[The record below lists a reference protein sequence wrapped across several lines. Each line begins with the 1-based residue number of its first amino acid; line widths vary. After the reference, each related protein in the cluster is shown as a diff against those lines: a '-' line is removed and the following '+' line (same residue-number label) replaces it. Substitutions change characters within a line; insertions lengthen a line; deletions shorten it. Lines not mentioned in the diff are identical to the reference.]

1 MELAAHINYLLYRH
15 DCVTL
20 PGFGAFLVEQKE
32 AYFDA
37 AQQLYYP
44 PSKVLSFNEQLQ
56 SNDGILA
63 SYIAKIFKLSYER
76 AVLDIHQQ
84 IITWK
89 EQAQKGK
96 LKLTTL
102 GVFETNAEGK
112 LVFGSEQGLNFLAA
126 SYALEQVP
134 AQPISRS
141 TAEQPVTPVFTL
153 EPRES
158 NPFVRNAV
166 VAAGFL
172 ALVVFGTNYMTDQQT
187 KALWQ
192 QEQTLRQEARE
203 QAAVAVYNLG
213 ELPTLEVRTPKPVT
227 KPFHIIAGSFR
238 SGANADRLVQ
248 TLNQNGYAQ
257 AARLPKTASG
267 FYQVSFAAYAT
278 QREAYN
284 AKAAIKRNNYP
295 DAWVLKK

>member
-1 MELAAHINYLLYRH
+1 MLKNLLIISILITAIFNFTNLLAETISKIPLKKP
-15 DCVTL
+15 TL
-20 PGFGAFLVEQKE
+20 TNEE
-32 AYFDA
+32 
-37 AQQLYYP
+37 
-44 PSKVLSFNEQLQ
+44 FNE
-56 SNDGILA
+56 
-63 SYIAKIFKLSYER
+63 KLSKNI
-76 AVLDIHQQ
+76 LM
-84 IITWK
+84 
-89 EQAQKGK
+89 
-96 LKLTTL
+96 
-102 GVFETNAEGK
+102 
-112 LVFGSEQGLNFLAA
+112 
-126 SYALEQVP
+126 
-134 AQPISRS
+134 
-141 TAEQPVTPVFTL
+141 
-153 EPRES
+153 
-158 NPFVRNAV
+158 

-203 QAAVAVYNLG
+203 QAAVAVYDLG

-257 AARLPKTASG
+257 ATRLPKTASG